1 MRSSHSVSGLPV
13 ALPPLYSKHRLR
25 RIAAGPRANISC
37 ITARAL
43 SMIRTWHP
51 NRLEGSVSDSNKES
65 GWHAL
70 DAETVLQRLE
80 SDTQGLDRNTV
91 QERLERYGP
100 NRLPDPE
107 RTGPFKRFLL
117 QFHNVLIYILI
128 VAGIGTALLGHWID
142 SGVIFGVVVIN
153 AVIGYIQEGKAEKAL
168 DAIRQMLS
176 PKALV
181 LRDEQRRTI
190 PAEDLV
196 PGDVVILQAGD
207 KVPADLRL
215 FKIHNLRI
223 DEAVLTG
230 ESVAVDKQTEP
241 TASDAGLG
249 DRTSMAFSGTLV
261 AYGQGRGVVVG
272 TGADTEIGRI
282 STMLGEVESLVTPL
296 LAQIAQFGRWLSVA
310 IVVLAG
316 FTFAFGYWIRD
327 YVLVEAFLA
336 AVSLAVAAIPEGLPA
351 IMTITLAI
359 GVQRMASRNAIIRR
373 LPAVETLGSVTT
385 ICSDKTGTLTRN
397 EMTVKSI
404 VTAEREFE
412 ASGAGYAPEGHFL
425 TNGDAIEVADHPV
438 LAEALRGILL
448 CNDAEVYRSDGRWVM
463 EGDPTEGALVTAA
476 VKGGLDH
483 KALNQRLSRID
494 VIPFESTYKFM
505 ATLHHEAQA
514 GTGVIYLKGAPERVL
529 AVCDR
534 ERTPAG
540 DRPLERDRW
549 EAWMERIAARGQRLL
564 AVAAKDAGTDKAELA
579 FPDIED
585 GGLTLLAVCG
595 IVDPP
600 RDEAI
605 RAVAEC
611 QQAGIRVKM
620 ITGDHGV
627 TARAIADELGIK
639 TAGGV
644 VSGHELE
651 ATSDEDLRRQV
662 HDVDVYARTTPEH
675 KLRLVK
681 AIQAD
686 GHVVA
691 MTGDGVN
698 DAPALKRAD
707 VGVAMGIKGTEAS
720 KEASEMVLAD
730 DNFASIAAAV
740 EEGRAVYDNLKKS
753 ILFILPTNGG
763 QAFTI
768 VAAILLGLTL
778 PLTPVQVL
786 WVNMVTA
793 VTLALALA
801 FEPTEPGVMQRAP
814 RPPNTPILS
823 PFLLWRIG
831 FVSLLL
837 LAGTFGH
844 FLWMLQQTDNVD
856 LARTVAINTLVVGQ
870 VFYLFNSRYIV
881 QSALSWEGFFGS
893 RAVLIAIGILVV
905 LQSLFTYAPPLQFL
919 FGTTG
924 IGLQE
929 WGRILLFGVALLLIV
944 ELEKTLLR
952 KTAAG
957 GLGTMGT

>member
-1 MRSSHSVSGLPV
+1 M
-13 ALPPLYSKHRLR
+13 
-25 RIAAGPRANISC
+25 
-37 ITARAL
+37 
-43 SMIRTWHP
+43 
-51 NRLEGSVSDSNKES
+51 
-65 GWHAL
+65 
-70 DAETVLQRLE
+70 DADEALQRLE
-80 SDTQGLDRNTV
+80 SVREGLDRDGV
-91 QERLERYGP
+91 RERLERYGP

-107 RTGPFKRFLL
+107 RAGPLQRFLL

-128 VAGIGTALLGHWID
+128 VAGVGTALLGHWID
-142 SGVIFGVVVIN
+142 TWVIFGVVLIN
-153 AVIGYIQEGKAEKAL
+153 AIIGYIQEGKAEQAL

-181 LRDEQRRTI
+181 VRDGQRRTI

-196 PGDVVILQAGD
+196 PGDVVILKAGD

-215 FKIHNLRI
+215 FKAHNLRI

-230 ESVAVDKQTEP
+230 ESVAVDKQTE
-241 TASDAGLG
+241 AAEENAGLG
-249 DRTSMAFSGTLV
+249 DRASMAFSGTLV

-282 STMLGEVESLVTPL
+282 STMLGEVESLTTPL

-310 IVVLAG
+310 IVLLAG
-316 FTFAFGYWIRD
+316 FTFVFGYWVRD
-327 YVLVEAFLA
+327 YALVETFLA

-359 GVQRMASRNAIIRR
+359 GVQRMAGRNAIIRR

-404 VTAEREFE
+404 VTAEHEFE
-412 ASGAGYAPEGHFL
+412 VSGVGYAPEGHFASD
-425 TNGDAIEVADHPV
+425 GEKVAVDDQPV

-476 VKGGLDH
+476 VKGGLDQ
-483 KALNQRLSRID
+483 KELNRNLSRID

-505 ATLHHEAQA
+505 ATLHHDER
-514 GTGVIYLKGAPERVL
+514 GEGVIYLKGAPERVL
-529 AVCDR
+529 AVCDK
-534 ERTPAG
+534 ERTPDG
-540 DRPLERDRW
+540 DRPLERERW
-549 EAWMERIAARGQRLL
+549 EKWMETIAARGQRLL
-564 AVAAKDAGTDKAELA
+564 AVAAKDAAADKSQLE

-595 IVDPP
+595 IIDPP

-627 TARAIADELGIK
+627 TARAIADELGIE
-639 TAGGV
+639 TASGV
-644 VSGHELE
+644 VTGHELE
-651 ATSDEDLRRQV
+651 EISDDDLKRQV
-662 HDVDVYARTTPEH
+662 HDVDVFARTTPEH

-686 GHVVA
+686 RHVVA

-740 EEGRAVYDNLKKS
+740 EEGRTVYDNLKKA

-801 FEPTEPGVMQRAP
+801 FEPTERDVMRRAP

-837 LAGTFGH
+837 VAGTFGH
-844 FLWMLQQTDNVD
+844 FLWMLQHTDDID

-881 QSALSWEGFFGS
+881 QSVLNREGFFGS

-905 LQSLFTYAPPLQFL
+905 LQTLFTYAPPVQFL

-924 IGLQE
+924 IGLEE

-944 ELEKTLLR
+944 EFEKALLR
-952 KTAAG
+952 NR
-957 GLGTMGT
+957 GLARNG

>member
-1 MRSSHSVSGLPV
+1 MIMNQARN
-13 ALPPLYSKHRLR
+13 PP
-25 RIAAGPRANISC
+25 
-37 ITARAL
+37 
-43 SMIRTWHP
+43 
-51 NRLEGSVSDSNKES
+51 EGHVSDSNDKTR
-65 GWHAL
+65 WHAL
-70 DAETVLQRLE
+70 DANKVLQRLK
-80 SDTQGLDRNTV
+80 SDTSGLDRDAAR
-91 QERLERYGP
+91 ERLERQGP

-107 RTGPFKRFLL
+107 RTGPWKRFLL

-128 VAGIGTALLGHWID
+128 VAGIGTAVLGHWID
-142 SGVIFGVVVIN
+142 TWVIFGVVLIN

-168 DAIRQMLS
+168 DAIRKMLS

-181 LRDEQRRTI
+181 VRDGQRRTI

-215 FKIHNLRI
+215 FKAHNLRI

-230 ESVAVDKQTEP
+230 ESVAVDKHTEP
-241 TASDAGLG
+241 DAEDASLG
-249 DRTSMAFSGTLV
+249 DRASMAFSGTLV

-272 TGADTEIGRI
+272 TGAETEIGRI
-282 STMLGEVESLVTPL
+282 STMLGEVESLTTPL
-296 LAQIAQFGRWLSVA
+296 LAQIGQFGRWLSVA

-316 FTFAFGYWIRD
+316 FTFVFGYWVRD
-327 YVLVEAFLA
+327 YALVETFLA

-359 GVQRMASRNAIIRR
+359 GVQRMAGRNAIIRR

-397 EMTVKSI
+397 EMTVKSL

-412 ASGAGYAPEGHFL
+412 VSGVGYAPEGRFS
-425 TNGDAIEVADHPV
+425 TDGEDIEIDDHPV

-448 CNDAEVYRSDGRWVM
+448 CNDAEVYRSDERWVM

-476 VKGGLDH
+476 VKAGLDH
-483 KALNQRLSRID
+483 KALNRRLSRID
-494 VIPFESTYKFM
+494 VIPFESSYKFM
-505 ATLHHEAQA
+505 ATLHQEDDADA
-514 GTGVIYLKGAPERVL
+514 GVIYLKGAPERVL

-534 ERTPAG
+534 ERTPDG

-549 EAWMERIAARGQRLL
+549 EDWMERIAARGQRLL
-564 AVAAKDAGTDKAELA
+564 AVAAKEAGADKSELE

-595 IVDPP
+595 IIDPP

-605 RAVAEC
+605 KAVAEG
-611 QQAGIRVKM
+611 QRAGIRVKM

-627 TARAIADELGIK
+627 TARAIADDLGIN
-639 TAGGV
+639 TASGV
-644 VSGHELE
+644 VTGQELE
-651 ATSDEDLRRQV
+651 EITDAELRRRV
-662 HDVDVYARTTPEH
+662 HDADVFARTTPEH

-686 GHVVA
+686 RHVVA

-720 KEASEMVLAD
+720 REASEMVLAD

-740 EEGRAVYDNLKKS
+740 EEGRTVYDNLKKA
-753 ILFILPTNGG
+753 ILFLLPTNGG

-801 FEPTEPGVMQRAP
+801 FEPTEPGVMRRPP
-814 RPPNTPILS
+814 RPPGTPILS
-823 PFLLWRIG
+823 GFLLWRIG

-837 LAGTFGH
+837 VVGTFGH
-844 FLWMLQQTDNVD
+844 FTWMLAQTDNLE

-881 QSALSWEGFFGS
+881 QSALNWEGFFGS

-905 LQSLFTYAPPLQFL
+905 LQGLFTYAPPVQFL
-919 FGTTG
+919 FGTTA
-924 IGLQE
+924 IGLEE
-929 WGRILLFGVALLLIV
+929 WGRILVFGVALLLLV
-944 ELEKTLLR
+944 ELEKTVLR
-952 KTAAG
+952 RK
-957 GLGTMGT
+957 GLARNG